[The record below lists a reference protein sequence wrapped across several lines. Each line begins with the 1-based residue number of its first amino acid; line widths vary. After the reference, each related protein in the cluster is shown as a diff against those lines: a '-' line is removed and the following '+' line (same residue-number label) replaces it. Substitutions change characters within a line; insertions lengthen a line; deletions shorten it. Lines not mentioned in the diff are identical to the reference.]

1 VNRNYNSISPTQKSA
16 LSPDCG
22 NFARS
27 SKQSDEEE
35 REYSGGC
42 RSKKERR
49 HSSSPPLL
57 LFSAKKDK
65 WNLDKALTMVSSL
78 ISLYNLDA

>member
-1 VNRNYNSISPTQKSA
+1 VKTLLDP
-16 LSPDCG
+16 
-22 NFARS
+22 
-27 SKQSDEEE
+27 DEEE
-35 REYSGGC
+35 REYSGRC
-42 RSKKERR
+42 RSKKEGR